1 MPDKSPD
8 HPARPD
14 AQIPDPTDISRALS
28 NIAERSQRLIQ
39 EFIRRHP
46 ENVEPDTLDPL
57 NIAGAFLEMTTRLM
71 ADPARL
77 VEAQV
82 SLWQDYVNLW
92 QNTALRMMG
101 EKAPPVVEP
110 DKNDKRFRDEAWQ
123 NNELFD
129 FIKQSYLLT
138 ARWIRSTVKDVEGL
152 DEQSARKVD
161 FYTRQFVDAM
171 APSNF
176 VLTNPEVL
184 RITAETGGEN
194 LIKGLEHLL
203 SDLERGRG
211 RLRISMTDEN
221 AFDIGRNVASTP
233 GQVIF
238 QNDLIQLIQYA
249 PSTETVKH
257 VPLLIIPP
265 WINKYYILDLRE
277 NNSLV
282 KWCVDQGFSVFV
294 ISWVNPDEHLAAKSF
309 EDYMTEGPLAAIEA
323 IKAQTH
329 TESIHALGYCLGG
342 TLLAST
348 LAWLKARGQ
357 NKCVA
362 SATLLAALTDFSD
375 PGEISVFIDDEQL
388 EVLDSKMSRTGYLDG
403 ADMANSFNMLRSNE
417 LIWSFVVNNY
427 LLGKEPFP
435 FDLLYWNSDSTRMPA
450 SMHSFYLHNM
460 YRENNLVK
468 PGGITLKGTPINL
481 RCVDTPVYMLSCR
494 EDHIAPWKA
503 TYTATHIFTG
513 KVRFV
518 LGASGHIAGVIN
530 PPAAGKYAYWTN
542 GQKAKTP
549 DDWLQKA
556 KEHKGS
562 WWTDWMTWLK
572 PQSGE
577 DVPARDPGQGPL
589 TPLEPAPGQYVRI
602 RAG

>member
-1 MPDKSPD
+1 MPDKIPD

-28 NIAERSQRLIQ
+28 SIAERSQRLIQ

-46 ENVEPDTLDPL
+46 ENAEPDTLDPL

-110 DKNDKRFRDEAWQ
+110 DKSDKRFRDEAWQ
-123 NNELFD
+123 DNELFD

-348 LAWLKARGQ
+348 LAWLKANGQ
-357 NKCVA
+357 DRCIT

-460 YRENNLVK
+460 YRENNLIK
-468 PGGITLKGTPINL
+468 PSGITLKGTPINL
-481 RCVDTPVYMLSCR
+481 RCIDTPVYMLSCR

-503 TYTATHIFTG
+503 TYAATHIFTG

-562 WWTDWMTWLK
+562 WWTDWMAWLK

-577 DVPARDPGQGPL
+577 DIPARDPEHGPM